1 MSRLSKETN
10 QIDEVVDVWPERQ
23 NDRIVLW
30 RAADEEA
37 QLAEKVVKLG
47 SSETKHR
54 ENTVNLKKIQITLFS
69 IVKCQENL
77 FSELNMQDLFE
88 ILTFY
93 NQHFLE
99 LVSYFFIDLITI
111 TTFTVSEMII

>member
-54 ENTVNLKKIQITLFS
+54 VNTVNLKKMKNNFIFNWKVSRKFVFRI
-69 IVKCQENL
+69 EYA
-77 FSELNMQDLFE
+77 
-88 ILTFY
+88 TFIW
-93 NQHFLE
+93 NTDFL
-99 LVSYFFIDLITI
+99 
-111 TTFTVSEMII
+111 